1 MRIGI
6 LSTRLSGT
14 DGVSLEVAKWMG
26 VLRRNGHD
34 VFFCAGELGGY
45 AADGTLIPKLHFA
58 HPEILALTDIAFQ
71 KHTDISVQTVL
82 NRINIVA
89 NELKAPIN
97 EFIHENRLDVLILQN
112 VLAIP
117 MNLPLAKALS
127 EIIID
132 CGIGVISHNHDY
144 YWERERFQ
152 TCLVPDFLETYFPI
166 DLPTIKHVSI
176 NAIAQARL
184 KRRRGID
191 SVVIP
196 NVFDFN
202 QPSSPR
208 KHNTPLFRNAL
219 QLDEDE
225 PLIIQP
231 TRVIQ
236 RKGIELAIELV
247 SAMDI
252 KKPKLYITHAAG
264 DEGLA
269 YWHWIE
275 HEARMM
281 GVELKLVDRMIKEV
295 AGNNTFSLADAYL
308 NADLVTYPSIY
319 EGFGNALVEAVYYQ
333 CPVVVNRY
341 PVYNSDIRPL
351 GFQFIELNGYVDEAS
366 VQEANRI
373 IHSDLLTQDMVKHNF
388 EIAKKHFSMDV
399 LEEKLLSVLK
409 TLM

>member
-14 DGVSLEVAKWMG
+14 DGVSLEVAKWVE
-26 VLRRNGHD
+26 VLRRNGHE

-45 AADGTLIPKLHFA
+45 AASGRLIPKLHFS
-58 HPEILALTDIAFQ
+58 HPDILALTNTAFQ
-71 KHTDISVQTVL
+71 KQAESSSETIL
-82 NRINIVA
+82 NEINVIA
-89 NELKAPIN
+89 DELKISILA
-97 EFIHENRLDVLILQN
+97 FVKENRLDALILQN

-117 MNLPLAKALS
+117 MNLPLAKSLS
-127 EIIID
+127 DVISET
-132 CGIGVISHNHDY
+132 GIQTISHNHDY

-152 TCLVPDFLETYFPI
+152 TSMITDYLETYFPI
-166 DLPTIKHVSI
+166 DLPVIKHVSI
-176 NAIAQARL
+176 NSIAQARL

-202 QPSSPR
+202 QPLPERCLNRASFR
-208 KHNTPLFRNAL
+208 KAL
-219 QLDEDE
+219 RVNDDG

-236 RKGIELAIELV
+236 RKGIEMAIELV
-247 SAMDI
+247 GALDLS
-252 KKPKLYITHAAG
+252 KPKLFITHAAG
-264 DEGLA
+264 DEGLD

-275 HEARMM
+275 HEAKMM
-281 GVELKLVDRMIKEV
+281 GVELKLVDQLIKER
-295 AGNNTFSLADAYL
+295 AGNNIFSLADAYL

-351 GFQFIELNGYVDEAS
+351 GFQFIELNGYVDDAA
-366 VQEANRI
+366 VQEAKRI
-373 IHSDLLTQDMVKHNF
+373 LQPNAHTQEIVRHNF
-388 EIAKKHFSMDV
+388 ENAKKYFSMEV